1 MTAGQIIC
9 GIYWCAMVCL
19 AGILAVQPVKLRK
32 DKIWVKC
39 LLAVAVLFMLGLNV
53 ANTFFVKFSSI
64 EYTITSIY
72 SFLILLIFFKVRF
85 WQLFAVH
92 FFIWINLEL
101 VRRFGI
107 LICCFKEEIIFWDY
121 LTSKTISWH
130 LVDIIVMLFTV
141 AILILI
147 LHWKKGKTLIKCR
160 FQREYVV
167 VVILILIELGIQ
179 QVIFTMERAQRAVSL
194 DYVILVCL
202 ALMVV
207 FSSSILL
214 VITKYYRESRYEEKI
229 TKTGYE
235 VMKQQYDMLQE
246 LYTEKRRIL
255 HDTAHQYIVIDE
267 YIRTGKIEQARNYI
281 GNMLNRVNAVHTK
294 TYTGVSVID
303 IMLDYKMKIAR
314 QQKIQIESDFDVHF
328 CPLEGNDM
336 CVLLG
341 NLLDNAIEAVQD
353 LPEKF
358 RPIHIVMKTANN
370 IFIMEIQNPYEG
382 KRHVIEGKYKT
393 TKEDKDVHGIGLES
407 VERIVNHYQGALEI
421 VDDGHNFSVIVNIW
435 SGDNNREL
443 KGNLSEIK

>member
-1 MTAGQIIC
+1 M
-9 GIYWCAMVCL
+9 
-19 AGILAVQPVKLRK
+19 
-32 DKIWVKC
+32 
-39 LLAVAVLFMLGLNV
+39 

-328 CPLEGNDM
+328 CPLEGNEYV
-336 CVLLG
+336 C
-341 NLLDNAIEAVQD
+341 ASWK
-353 LPEKF
+353 P
-358 RPIHIVMKTANN
+358 
-370 IFIMEIQNPYEG
+370 
-382 KRHVIEGKYKT
+382 
-393 TKEDKDVHGIGLES
+393 
-407 VERIVNHYQGALEI
+407 
-421 VDDGHNFSVIVNIW
+421 
-435 SGDNNREL
+435 SG
-443 KGNLSEIK
+443 